1 MKSDVIESL
10 RSILDYL
17 HDDEKRDWEEIGKPD
32 DHIYLDVIKVTEWL
46 DS

>member
-1 MKSDVIESL
+1 MKADVIESL

-17 HDDEKRDWEEIGKPD
+17 HDDEKKDWEATGKPD
-32 DHIYLDVIKVTEWL
+32 GHYYLDVIKVTEWL